1 MIIENKKIAIFS
13 SADPKIAKEYR
24 DLAKVIAHYFI
35 NKDVILVTGGSLGLP
50 GFIIEEF
57 SNLGGETIMF
67 SPDPDPHK
75 HKLRFDNH
83 DLDYYNHVVFGNGFT
98 SRSLEMIKYVD
109 GAVVLNGRTGTLCE
123 FTIAVEEGLP
133 VAVITNTGGISDH
146 LSEIIKIVD
155 KEFPASV
162 FFGDSVEEQLNKLL
176 NDIV

>member
-1 MIIENKKIAIFS
+1 MTNEKKKIAIFS

-24 DLAKVIAHYFI
+24 GLAKAIAHFLI
-35 NKDVILVTGGSLGLP
+35 DKGVIIVTGGSLGLP

-57 SNLGGETIMF
+57 SKLGGETVMF

-83 DLDYYNHVVFGNGFT
+83 DIDYYNHVVFGNGFT

-109 GAVVLNGRTGTLCE
+109 AAVVLNGRTGTLCE

-146 LSEIIKIVD
+146 LSEIIKIVN
-155 KEFPASV
+155 KEFPASIL
-162 FFGDSVEEQLNKLL
+162 FGDSAEEQLDKLL
-176 NDIV
+176 NDIT